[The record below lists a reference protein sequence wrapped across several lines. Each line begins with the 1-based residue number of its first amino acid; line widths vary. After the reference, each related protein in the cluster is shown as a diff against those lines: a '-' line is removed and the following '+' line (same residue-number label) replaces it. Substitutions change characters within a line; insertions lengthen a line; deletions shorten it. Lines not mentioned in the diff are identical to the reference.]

1 MERNPPLFDSFLH
14 VESSSRSYLRNIL
27 YILLCFFFHLCLF
40 RLAKYDSELI
50 LRETIAMYYVNEP
63 LSVLEVSSRT
73 FKGHNEKR
81 VSVTVYKIDVL
92 RRECSLL

>member
-1 MERNPPLFDSFLH
+1 
-14 VESSSRSYLRNIL
+14 
-27 YILLCFFFHLCLF
+27 
-40 RLAKYDSELI
+40 
-50 LRETIAMYYVNEP
+50 MYYVNEP

-92 RRECSLL
+92 TAANVLAVNIKVSFQPVKFHPGILPIFRCCCSSSFSYSCAATSLFVLRHDSPV